1 MKLIL
6 FNTHLRNKGLKGGNE
21 RKLKSIFDEVRKT
34 ERAEKTANVI
44 LGVGGDLSDK
54 EVSIRSLR

>member
-34 ERAEKTANVI
+34 EKTANVI